1 MASARAPVKVW
12 LATCRLALV
21 ALALVASAIGC
32 GDDTHAL
39 DFQIGFA
46 SSELAAR
53 AERLEARILLGGCDG
68 DDALYTSSFAAD
80 EMGELPKELGSG
92 RFGFA
97 ARALDDGC
105 RWYAAGCRELALPR
119 NGDAR
124 TLVMLEA
131 MATPAVDCDAEGCD
145 ERACRAPAM
154 DDAMVPIEAGR
165 PDTGV
170 QPPPP
175 VDSGARD
182 AQPPDATPPVDAGPP
197 VMIELEAEAGDPLR
211 APLMRISD
219 AMVSGGEYI
228 TYPWTSEQTLDQRN
242 MLKRNL
248 PPADDDADGIAV
260 YQFEITVPGEYRLWG
275 RVQPPTLEEDSF
287 WVQIDDQPWL
297 QWNDISHETPWH
309 WDDVRPFE
317 TRLARFLIPFEAGP
331 HRIVLSYRELG
342 ARLDKFLLTN
352 DLDFIPSG

>member
-1 MASARAPVKVW
+1 MASAPAVVKVW
-12 LATCRLALV
+12 LASFWRAPFWLAFGSLAL
-21 ALALVASAIGC
+21 GC

-53 AERLEARILLGGCDG
+53 VQQLEARILLGGCDG
-68 DDALYTSSFAAD
+68 DEVLYSSSFAVD
-80 EMGELPKELGSG
+80 EMGALPKALGSG

-97 ARALDDGC
+97 ARALDGSC
-105 RWYAAGCRELALPR
+105 RWYAAGCRELALP
-119 NGDAR
+119 NSGDGRA
-124 TLVMLEA
+124 LVMLEA
-131 MATPAVDCDAEGCD
+131 MDTPALDCDADGCD
-145 ERACRAPAM
+145 DGACRGPAVV
-154 DDAMVPIEAGR
+154 DAMVPIEAGR

-175 VDSGARD
+175 VDSGAPD
-182 AQPPDATPPVDAGPP
+182 AEPPDAMPTVDAGPP
-197 VMIELEAEAGDPLR
+197 VMIELEAEAADPLR
-211 APLMRISD
+211 APLVRIAD
-219 AMVSGGEYI
+219 EMVSGGEYI
-228 TYPWTSEQTLDQRN
+228 AYPWTPDQTLADRN
-242 MLKRNL
+242 MLKRNM
-248 PPADDDADGIAV
+248 PPADDMADGIAV
-260 YQFEITVPGEYRLWG
+260 YRFEITVAGDYRLWG

-309 WDDVRPFE
+309 WDHVRPFE
-317 TRLARFLIPFEAGP
+317 NRLARFLIPFEVGP

-352 DLDFIPSG
+352 DPDFIPSG